1 MMMVWNQNK
10 HIFKETFPP
19 GEGFGMRR
27 STQKT
32 QGELTGRMVSSDRPM
47 VTTERDAP
55 SAAARTPRLAAM
67 ARERP
72 AAAVLRLAARSDM
85 VENMGRNGSG
95 TTDGWTERPI
105 LQFSRGSLKANLHF
119 FSP

>member
-1 MMMVWNQNK
+1 
-10 HIFKETFPP
+10 
-19 GEGFGMRR
+19 
-27 STQKT
+27 
-32 QGELTGRMVSSDRPM
+32 MVSSDRPM

-85 VENMGRNGSG
+85 VENMQERKRVDGK
-95 TTDGWTERPI
+95 TDFCK
-105 LQFSRGSLKANLHF
+105 FSRGSLKANLHF

>member
-1 MMMVWNQNK
+1 
-10 HIFKETFPP
+10 
-19 GEGFGMRR
+19 
-27 STQKT
+27 
-32 QGELTGRMVSSDRPM
+32 MVSSDRPM

-85 VENMGRNGSG
+85 VENMGRKQYHGRVDG
-95 TTDGWTERPI
+95 KTD
-105 LQFSRGSLKANLHF
+105 FANLVGA
-119 FSP
+119 P